1 MPYNGNRRRGIAGIP
16 GRNLNSVRGSLDIS
30 GLYPVR
36 MENGGILSSQA
47 EIEAERLRRAPANLP
62 GIQATNQELQA
73 AKNIYSD
80 FLGDSGYDQER
91 DKDRS
96 NAKLQAALAL
106 AQAGFGLMGA
116 QPGEGESPMSVAGRA
131 FGAPLAGRMS
141 EIAGT
146 FSERDAA
153 RRAAQR
159 AEERQIKL
167 QAFQDVKETKQA
179 VREQY
184 QTSWNTALQTVEQR
198 KIKNSEVSD
207 KFTVDGK
214 RVPVIVKTDWKGD
227 VTYEDQTGNKIEDK
241 KIGVYD
247 DTKPIKDSNKL
258 VPSIEMMV
266 QDSEGNITYRPVQ
279 AMAVTSYGAGGKSE
293 TNLVNIDNG
302 SRIVLSGPDQ
312 NARIAPKEGSKTSLY
327 YAPDSTSIYL
337 NPTFVKAWE
346 MDPDMAGQQA
356 TLQRFIPKI
365 LDGSS
370 DLPEI
375 LKVRVSGA
383 TYDISRHKGYDKE
396 TGNIVLDTPEG
407 KVSLDS
413 SQLWRLDDP
422 KAFTNVGE
430 PLYVGPTNLEEIR
443 NIPGL
448 SKIEVG
454 GKLTVQENAGG
465 EFRILMGPQ
474 TINLTPKQ
482 ASLFLTRGL
491 SEAERLQ
498 SGQTLENFTAAG
510 TLRVGPDN
518 WDAIKQIPGLS
529 KVVTGDVLQVE
540 ENQLGEFRVR
550 RGQDVISLDKK
561 QTELFLTRDLTEAE
575 RIRAGHKKQEFKNVG
590 SLYVVPGNLDEL
602 RKIPGLENI
611 RAGDEIERWQIE
623 GDVNARIP
631 TQTQLRYLGNE
642 VDISSSV
649 LQSGVFQTQALDEV
663 QLAAAG
669 KAFEGLTSFVNTGTE
684 PVDINGQPV
693 GVGQTTQL
701 TPSQRT
707 AAFESNSGL
716 ATILQEAGPA
726 DMSAKTYTLREN
738 REINDVEYAAGDQI
752 RLNPSKFNSLKA
764 DIRKIL
770 SDDDTINRTDLKI
783 RGFKALWKNVSEIQ
797 RLLPLREPSPQEL
810 ESLLTMFPAGM
821 RSGGVGLRQEIFRL
835 IKHGPS
841 PDEMPAQGAV
851 EAQARAMDYKGAV
864 TQQLDAARG
873 RYEEYV
879 NTDVLAPRSWDSLS
893 FEEKRAFADLPQ
905 KMLLESV
912 PSEWR
917 DAQTRLATDRSR
929 YTHLSQDDVAAY
941 AAGTELLIL
950 AKHLRDSGDLSKTGR
965 YFGWVSRISATTFA
979 DIAPLTDSPS
989 GRLEQIINRMKASYG
1004 TLAATEGEGRPSNF
1018 RLALQQDLIP
1028 NFGQAEKLNRRNLDT
1043 IISRLET
1050 NLRSVFDDAVLT
1062 TTVIPQSFET
1072 MAEEA
1077 GITDFGKVDPRRY
1090 RWMDPN
1096 IEGRPPVTRQRVM
1109 QTIGLELRTWK
1120 ELAGTRVGRL
1130 IEADD
1135 GQLYVKIADNDD
1147 GSIVIQQALSNGRPD
1162 PNAPE
1167 ITRSEDT
1174 FNAKRGE

>member
-1 MPYNGNRRRGIAGIP
+1 MPNNVNRRRGIAGVP

-30 GLYPVR
+30 GLYPVK
-36 MENGGILSSQA
+36 MAKGGLFPNHA
-47 EIEAERLRRAPANLP
+47 DVEAERLRRTAPNLP
-62 GIQATNQELQA
+62 SIQGTNEELQA

-80 FLGDSGYDQER
+80 FLGDSGYEQER

-146 FSERDAA
+146 FSERDTA

-159 AEERQIKL
+159 SEERQIKL
-167 QAFQDVKETKQA
+167 QAFQDVKSRKQA
-179 VREQY
+179 AREQY

-198 KIKNSEVSD
+198 QIKDSEVSD
-207 KFTVDGK
+207 KFTVVQPGFPDGK
-214 RVPVIVKTDWKGD
+214 RVPVIIETDWM
-227 VTYEDQTGNKIEDK
+227 GNKKYKYANGEEIPEGTLG
-241 KIGVYD
+241 IYD
-247 DTKPIKDSNKL
+247 DTKPIKDSVTK
-258 VPSIEMMV
+258 VSQDIEIMV
-266 QDSEGNITYRPVQ
+266 EDSEGNITYRPITV
-279 AMAVTSYGAGGKSE
+279 MAVTSHKIGG
-293 TNLVNIDNG
+293 G
-302 SRIVLSGPDQ
+302 SNTILMNPDDQRRIVLSGENQ
-312 NARIAPKEGSKTSLY
+312 NARIAPKPGSRNSLFYKPESTPIYLSKTFVEAWGL
-327 YAPDSTSIYL
+327 PL
-337 NPTFVKAWE
+337 NMVGEK
-346 MDPDMAGQQA
+346 A

-365 LDGSS
+365 LEEGSA
-370 DLPEI
+370 LREK
-375 LKVRVSGA
+375 LKVRVAGA
-383 TYDISRHKGYDKE
+383 TFTLSDHKGYDKA
-396 TGNIVLDTPEG
+396 TGNIVLDTPQG
-407 KVSLDS
+407 KVTIDS
-413 SQLWRLDDP
+413 SQLWLLDDP
-422 KAFTNVGE
+422 KAFTTVGL
-430 PLYVGPTNLEEIR
+430 PLTVNPDNLEEIR
-443 NIPGL
+443 KIPGL
-448 SKIEVG
+448 GRIKAGE
-454 GKLTVQENAGG
+454 KLTVQKNAGG
-465 EFRILMGPQ
+465 EFQVVYGPQ
-474 TINLTPKQ
+474 TTSLTPDQ
-482 ASLFLTRGL
+482 AALFQTRDL
-491 SEAERLQ
+491 SEVERMEA
-498 SGQTLENFTAAG
+498 GQTLREFKKSGSN
-510 TLRVGPDN
+510 LLV
-518 WDAIKQIPGLS
+518 S
-529 KVVTGDVLQVE
+529 TGDFDTL
-540 ENQLGEFRVR
+540 
-550 RGQDVISLDKK
+550 
-561 QTELFLTRDLTEAE
+561 
-575 RIRAGHKKQEFKNVG
+575 KN
-590 SLYVVPGNLDEL
+590 
-602 RKIPGLENI
+602 IPGLENI
-611 RAGDEIERWQIE
+611 RSGDQVEIWRKE
-623 GDVNARIP
+623 GDTNAGIP
-631 TQTQLRYLGNE
+631 TETEYRYLGLK
-642 VDISSSV
+642 VDIPASV
-649 LQSGVFQTQALDEV
+649 LQSGAFQTQDLDEV
-663 QLAAAG
+663 QRVAAG
-669 KAFEGLTSFVNTGTE
+669 KVFEDLTSFVNTGTE
-684 PVDINGQPV
+684 PVTINDQSV

-707 AAFESNSGL
+707 AAFKNTPGL

-738 REINDVEYAAGDQI
+738 RKIDGVEYAAGDQI
-752 RLNPSKFNSLKA
+752 RFNPSKFNSLTPE
-764 DIRKIL
+764 IQKIL

-797 RLLPLREPSPQEL
+797 SLPVRKPSEQEL
-810 ESLLTMFPAGM
+810 ESLLNMFPAGM

-835 IKHGPS
+835 IKYGPS
-841 PDEMPAQGAV
+841 SDEVSAPGAV
-851 EAQARAMDYKGAV
+851 EAQARATDYKGAV
-864 TQQLDAARG
+864 TQQLDEARG

-879 NTDVLAPRSWDSLS
+879 NTDALAPRSWDSLS

-912 PSEWR
+912 ASEWR
-917 DAQTRLATDRSR
+917 EAQTRLATDRAR

-965 YFGWVSRISATTFA
+965 YFGWLSRISATTFA
-979 DIAPLTDSPS
+979 DIEPLTDSPS

-1096 IEGRPPVTRQRVM
+1096 IEGSPPVTRQRVM
-1109 QTIGLELRTWK
+1109 QTIGLELRTW
-1120 ELAGTRVGRL
+1120 EALAGTRVGRL

-1147 GSIVIQQALSNGRPD
+1147 GSIVIQQALSNGRAD